1 MNSSGSND
9 RDTIVVDG
17 IHGAIR
23 LSDLERRVI
32 DTGSFQRLRHLK
44 QLQMGHVTYPNATHT
59 RFAHCL
65 GTLAIMQRVL
75 AVADLPS
82 LTPEEKAD
90 LRLAALLHDVGHYPY
105 SHLMERVEDARL
117 AEEFVGQ
124 EGRRTLDRSRPPY
137 PNHDT
142 VGRYI
147 VTGQQDLLE
156 AIGSPDRAE
165 RVADIFT
172 RTHVTGADV
181 QLSKLIHSSLDLDR
195 LDYLLRDSQSAGV
208 PYGNIDINYLLN
220 SLRISGSGMLGVA
233 EKALPAAEHCLF
245 ARFFMHQTVYYHKT
259 TFGLEEACRQLLK
272 RLRSARALGIPEDGR
287 AIRKLVESDKLRTF
301 TDAYVDEIVRK
312 AALGE
317 GLEAASAVEQQVIQV
332 LARAILRRTPPKLLR
347 EVSVL
352 KTRGDQAHAGT
363 IFFNNCKHQLPSLA
377 GASGIPLGQFLIC
390 QTRPL
395 TLEERGGR
403 MTAEE
408 ARGMGPEKEDE
419 LIKVFQGDDP
429 EPKSLVDIENTF
441 ASVCADRFYQAY
453 RLYVVYEGDDRE
465 AKMEELQTH
474 TEPWT
479 RAE

>member
-1 MNSSGSND
+1 MNSSDSSD

-17 IHGAIR
+17 IHGDIH

-75 AVADLPS
+75 RVAQVPS
-82 LTPEEKAD
+82 LTPEERD
-90 LRLAALLHDVGHYPY
+90 NLRLAALLHDVGHYPY
-105 SHLMERVEDARL
+105 SHLMESVDDARL

-124 EGRRTLDRSRPPY
+124 ERKRTLDRSRAPY
-137 PNHDT
+137 PKHDT

-172 RTHVTGADV
+172 RMHVTGADV

-195 LDYLLRDSQSAGV
+195 LDYLLRDARAAGV
-208 PYGNIDINYLLN
+208 PYGHIDINYLLN
-220 SLRISGSGMLGVA
+220 SLKISNSGMLGVT

-272 RLRSARALGIPEDGR
+272 RLRSVGAYSIPQDGE
-287 AIRKLVESDKLRTF
+287 AIRELVQSDRLRAF

-317 GLEAASAVEQQVIQV
+317 ELEGASAGEQQVIQV
-332 LARAILRRTPPKLLR
+332 LARAILRRTPPKLLQ

-352 KTRGDQAHAGT
+352 ETRGDQAHAGA
-363 IFFNNCKHQLPSLA
+363 IFFNNCKHQLSSLA

-390 QTRPL
+390 QTPPL
-395 TLEERGGR
+395 TLEERGGH

-408 ARGMGPEKEDE
+408 ARGMEPENEDE
-419 LIKVFQGDDP
+419 LIKVFEGDDP
-429 EPKSLVDIENTF
+429 EPKSLVDIKNTF
-441 ASVCADRFYQAY
+441 ACVCADRFYQAY
-453 RLYVVYEGDDRE
+453 RLYVVYEGGDRE
-465 AKMEELQTH
+465 AKMEELQTQ

-479 RAE
+479 RAD